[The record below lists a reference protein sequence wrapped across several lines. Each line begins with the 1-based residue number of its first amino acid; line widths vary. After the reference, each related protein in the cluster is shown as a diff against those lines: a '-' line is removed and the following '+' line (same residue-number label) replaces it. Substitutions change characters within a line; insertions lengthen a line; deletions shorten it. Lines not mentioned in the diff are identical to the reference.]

1 MIRNGIV
8 KAVLVFYSKALIYK
22 VFLVL
27 ENEISVRIKIISI
40 LSYDFLRT

>member
-8 KAVLVFYSKALIYK
+8 IAVLIFCSKALIYK

-27 ENEISVRIKIISI
+27 ENEISVRIKIVNFFL
-40 LSYDFLRT
+40 LSFLGT